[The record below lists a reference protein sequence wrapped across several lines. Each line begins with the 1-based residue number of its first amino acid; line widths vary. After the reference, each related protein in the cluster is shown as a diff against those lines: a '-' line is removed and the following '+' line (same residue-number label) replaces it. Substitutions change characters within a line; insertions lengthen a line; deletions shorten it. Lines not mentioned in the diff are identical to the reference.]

1 MYTEFWNAIDKSVR
15 ESEIVNYRAK
25 GSVHSRQPN
34 YHCKI
39 DCGYLNNTSSME
51 DIF

>member
-1 MYTEFWNAIDKSVR
+1 MYTEFGNAIDKSVR

-25 GSVHSRQPN
+25 GSVYSRHPN
-34 YHCKI
+34 FHCKI
-39 DCGYLNNTSSME
+39 DCRYLNSTSSMD